1 MAKPDWEAIESAYR
15 AGVMS
20 LREIASQHGISEG
33 AIRKRAKRDKWSRD
47 LNAKVKERADDLVR
61 KAEVRKAEVRKQVR
75 SETVLSERVLIEAT
89 AEVIATVRMEHRG
102 DIRRAREITNA
113 LFDELGAECAD
124 VASLRKLGE
133 LMLEPDEN
141 GRDKLN
147 EIYHSIISM
156 PERVKALKALS
167 DAMKN
172 LVGLERQAYDIGEKE
187 PVKDVTHN
195 VMLVPTSDNVDSWEE
210 AAKKQQSGVLG
221 G

>member
-61 KAEVRKAEVRKQVR
+61 KAEVRKQVR
-75 SETVLSERVLIEAT
+75 RETVLSERVLIEAT

-210 AAKKQQSGVLG
+210 AAKKQQSEVLG